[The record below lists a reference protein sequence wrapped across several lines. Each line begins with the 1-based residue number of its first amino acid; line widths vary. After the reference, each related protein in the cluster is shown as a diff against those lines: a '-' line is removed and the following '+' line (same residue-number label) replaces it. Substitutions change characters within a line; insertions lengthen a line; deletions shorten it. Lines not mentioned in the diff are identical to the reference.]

1 MITLERA
8 QQHLNSWLDAELK
21 VSIKGQSYSL
31 GSRTLTYANLSE
43 IRKQIDYWSSKVAVC
58 KIEESGKT
66 VRRAKRF
73 VPRDL

>member
-8 QQHLNSWLDAELK
+8 QQHLQAWLDAELK
-21 VSIKGQSYSL
+21 VSLKGQSYTL
-31 GSRTLTYANLSE
+31 GSRTLTYANLPE
-43 IRKQIDYWSSKVAVC
+43 IRKQIEFWNSKVAVC
-58 KIEESGKT
+58 KIQESGKT